1 MILTVD
7 IGNSV
12 ITIGGF
18 DMDSITFVS
27 RISTSCVKT
36 ADEYAVGIS
45 DVLKLYGVDKNKIEG
60 AIVASV
66 VPPLNT
72 VIKEALHI
80 ILNKEPIFVG
90 PGVKSGIVI
99 QCDIPSSVGADLIT
113 ASVAAHY
120 IYGSPC
126 LIVDM
131 DTVTKITYVNS
142 KGAFAGTVIVPGVLM
157 GLDALTEKT
166 AQLPKISLE
175 EPKSVIGK
183 NTVDCMRSGAIYGN
197 ASMIDGMID
206 RICEEI
212 GEELKVLA
220 TGAMSS
226 LITPKCKHDITLDE
240 HLVLKGLNILYRKNK
255 VNL

>member
-7 IGNSV
+7 IGNRV

-18 DMDSITFVS
+18 DKDTLSFVS
-27 RISTSCVKT
+27 RISTSLIKT
-36 ADEYAVGIS
+36 DDEYAIGIL
-45 DVLKLYGVDKNKIEG
+45 DVLKLYGVDKNQIEG

-66 VPPLNT
+66 VPPLNS
-72 VIKEALHI
+72 VVKKALQL

-113 ASVAAHY
+113 ASVGAHY

-131 DTVTKITYVNS
+131 DTVTKITYVNG
-142 KGAFAGTVIVPGVLM
+142 KGAFSGTVIVPGVLM
-157 GLDALTEKT
+157 GLEALTEKT

-175 EPKSVIGK
+175 EPRSVVGK

-212 GEELKVLA
+212 GEELKVYA
-220 TGAMSS
+220 TGAMAS
-226 LITPKCKHDITLDE
+226 LITPKCKHGIILDE
-240 HLVLKGLNILYRKNK
+240 HLVLKGLNILYHKNK
-255 VNL
+255 

>member
-18 DMDSITFVS
+18 ESNELVFVS
-27 RISTSCVKT
+27 RISTSCIKT
-36 ADEYAVGIS
+36 EDEYAVGIL
-45 DVLKLYGVDKNKIEG
+45 DVLRLYGVDKNKIEG

-66 VPPLNT
+66 VPPLNF
-72 VIKEALHI
+72 VIKKAIHL

-90 PGVKSGIVI
+90 PGVKSGIII

-131 DTVTKITYVNS
+131 HTLRKITYVNK
-142 KGAFAGTVIVPGVLM
+142 KGAFAGTVIMPGVLM
-157 GLDALTEKT
+157 GLEALTEKT

-175 EPKSVIGK
+175 APKAVVGK
-183 NTVDCMRSGAIYGN
+183 NTADCMRSGAIYGN

-206 RICEEI
+206 RLCEEI
-212 GEELKVLA
+212 GEELKVYA
-220 TGAMSS
+220 TGAMAS
-226 LITPKCKHDITLDE
+226 LIIPKCRHNITLDE
-240 HLVLKGLNILYRKNK
+240 HLVLKGLNILYHKNK
-255 VNL
+255 AE